1 MTPSPFQKY
10 LCLLVLCCGCAG
22 GPPVL
27 SSSPA
32 RQSPGVSPEPK
43 LPNPV
48 PAAGSRTVPIPG
60 AVQFPEVDLG
70 RPHLP
75 PHPSSNGIR
84 TISGEVR
91 LVSQQQPLWMS
102 NTQSTGK
109 HPIQV
114 ARFGKGSQFLLI
126 VGSIYG
132 NEPESIALLDAV
144 ASLARSAPPP
154 DPLTLLLVRTPNPD
168 GLVDHTR
175 TNAEGVD
182 LNRNF
187 PSQNFTPAPNRLT
200 GRQPASEIET
210 QYMLRVLQEYQPVR
224 VIHVRSSIGDQPL
237 VLINEKWSEEAARP
251 LLPRDVRSA
260 KFEGALKAGSLE
272 EYASQELRASVATV
286 MLPPSGF
293 RQLQAAE
300 LLQFATAGLVQG
312 KQTPSQPPQESQVTS
327 PARQDGKKGM
337 VELLPPPPEFA
348 ATSSRVRPGEQADGR
363 YDELPPP
370 PR

>member
-1 MTPSPFQKY
+1 MKRSPFQTR
-10 LCLLVLCCGCAG
+10 LCVLVLCCGCVG
-22 GPPVL
+22 GPTVL
-27 SSSPA
+27 SSPPA
-32 RQSPGVSPEPK
+32 IQSPETSRPPAV
-43 LPNPV
+43 V
-48 PAAGSRTVPIPG
+48 PDLLRQNSDGAPG
-60 AVQFPEVDLG
+60 GVQFPEVDLG
-70 RPHLP
+70 RPQ
-75 PHPSSNGIR
+75 HPQRPASNGVR

-91 LVSQQQPLWMS
+91 RVNQQQPLWMS

-132 NEPESIALLDAV
+132 NEPESIELLDAV
-144 ASLARSAPPP
+144 ASLARTAPPP

-168 GLVDHTR
+168 GLADHMR
-175 TNAEGVD
+175 TNAAGVD

-187 PSQNFTPAPNRLT
+187 PSQNFTPAPSRLT
-200 GRQPASEIET
+200 GRQPASETET

-237 VLINEKWSEEAARP
+237 VLINEKWGEAGGRP

-260 KFEGALKAGSLE
+260 KYEGAYKAGSLE
-272 EYASQELRASVATV
+272 EYVAQELKASVATV

-300 LLQFATAGLVQG
+300 LLQFATAGLFQG
-312 KQTPSQPPQESQVTS
+312 KQSPAQPPEESQVAS

-337 VELLPPPPEFA
+337 VDFLPPPPEFA
-348 ATSSRVRPGEQADGR
+348 ATSSRARPGEQSDGR
-363 YDELPPP
+363 YYELPPP